1 MSSCRDGMAGVLTF
15 DFLLLPARRTLLQ
28 PDFAPSLA
36 RLLPLRRA
44 LSPFLLALHAGLANR
59 SRHGAHPVSILSWTS
74 VTFPRRFMAGTGCI
88 AVNRP
93 GRLRFAR
100 VRRGK
105 LRDAHA
111 R

>member
-1 MSSCRDGMAGVLTF
+1 
-15 DFLLLPARRTLLQ
+15 
-28 PDFAPSLA
+28 
-36 RLLPLRRA
+36 LRRA

-100 VRRGK
+100 VRAESCETLMRAKAELK
-105 LRDAHA
+105 LLERQAPTGA
-111 R
+111 GSAGRAASS